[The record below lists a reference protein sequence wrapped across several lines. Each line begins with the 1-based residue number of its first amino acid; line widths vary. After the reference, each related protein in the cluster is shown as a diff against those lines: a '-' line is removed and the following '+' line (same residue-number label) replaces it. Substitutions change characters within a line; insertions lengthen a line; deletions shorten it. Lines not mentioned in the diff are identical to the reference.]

1 MTKKDKKEV
10 WDTLPLTILFPNMEN
25 FFVFSNLAVGKPFQG
40 LRSGGGMK
48 HEELTPVPYFNI
60 S

>member
-1 MTKKDKKEV
+1 MS
-10 WDTLPLTILFPNMEN
+10 NMDN
-25 FFVFSNLAVGKPFQG
+25 FFVFSNLAVVGKPFQG